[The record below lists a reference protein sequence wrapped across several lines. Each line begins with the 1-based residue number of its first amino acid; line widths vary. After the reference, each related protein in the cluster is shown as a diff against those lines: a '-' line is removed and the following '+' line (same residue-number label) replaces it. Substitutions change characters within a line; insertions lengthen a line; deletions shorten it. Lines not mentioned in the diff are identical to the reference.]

1 MGGWFKKEV
10 HSMQDMQGLRM
21 RIPGMGGKAMARM
34 GVAVQNIPGGEIY
47 TALERGAIDAT
58 EWVGPWNDAYL
69 KLYEA
74 AKYYYFPGVHE
85 PGSMLAVGTNKSWFE
100 SLSKTDQMIIQAA
113 ATMENDMMLSEYNA
127 KNGAA
132 LEKLIREQGVQLR
145 EFNDDVYDA
154 FGDAA
159 EEVFEETRA
168 HSDIANRIHQSFAKA
183 RREVGAWNKI
193 SDQAYVSQRNR
204 VLGV

>member
-1 MGGWFKKEV
+1 M
-10 HSMQDMQGLRM
+10 
-21 RIPGMGGKAMARM
+21 
-34 GVAVQNIPGGEIY
+34 
-47 TALERGAIDAT
+47 
-58 EWVGPWNDAYL
+58 
-69 KLYEA
+69 
-74 AKYYYFPGVHE
+74 HE
-85 PGSMLAVGTNKSWFE
+85 PGSMLALGMNQAWWNG
-100 SLSKTDQMIIQAA
+100 LSKSDQMIIEAAA
-113 ATMENDMMLSEYNA
+113 ATENDVMMAEYNA

-168 HSDIANRIHQSFAKA
+168 HSELANRVHESFAKA
-183 RREVGAWNKI
+183 RREVGAWIKI

>member
-1 MGGWFKKEV
+1 MI
-10 HSMQDMQGLRM
+10 SIT
-21 RIPGMGGKAMARM
+21 IPTFNNVK
-34 GVAVQNIPGGEIY
+34 
-47 TALERGAIDAT
+47 
-58 EWVGPWNDAYL
+58 YL
-69 KLYEA
+69 KLCIDSLEKNSHFKNEILLHINDGSDGTLEF
-74 AKYYYFPGVHE
+74 AKQKKLKFTQSSTNEG
-85 PGSMLAVGTNKSWFE
+85 LCVGMNKPWWE
-100 SLSKTDQMIIQAA
+100 GLSKTDQMIVKAA
-113 ATMENDMMLSEYNA
+113 ATVENDMMLAEYNA

-168 HSDIANRIHQSFAKA
+168 HSDIANRIHESFAKA

>member
-1 MGGWFKKEV
+1 
-10 HSMQDMQGLRM
+10 
-21 RIPGMGGKAMARM
+21 
-34 GVAVQNIPGGEIY
+34 
-47 TALERGAIDAT
+47 
-58 EWVGPWNDAYL
+58 
-69 KLYEA
+69 
-74 AKYYYFPGVHE
+74 
-85 PGSMLAVGTNKSWFE
+85 MLAVGMNQAWWNG
-100 SLSKTDQMIIQAA
+100 LSKSDQMIIEAAA
-113 ATMENDMMLSEYNA
+113 ATENDVMMAEYNA

-168 HSDIANRIHQSFAKA
+168 HSELANRVHESFAKA
-183 RREVGAWNKI
+183 RREVGAWIKI